1 MKNIITL
8 IESELH
14 RRALQAISEEKQG
27 VAKKAFDVPE
37 LHEDGD
43 DDNIGEALEPDGA
56 EGEEAKSKQKKN
68 VEGKRQDVKGG
79 KDETAEDEDILTAA
93 TTGWQS
99 TRLLCR
105 ETWSEDHRRSC
116 RMSP

>member
-93 TTGWQS
+93 TTGATTASKEVQMQNVQGK
-99 TRLLCR
+99 RR
-105 ETWSEDHRRSC
+105 ETEITR
-116 RMSP
+116 